1 MWFKKKKPWV
11 RWYSVDR
18 GVAELSPW
26 FPAKQLKRPWRMNA
40 LKEQGIEKRRNVLHL
55 KQQECGID

>member
-40 LKEQGIEKRRNVLHL
+40 LKEQGGRNR
-55 KQQECGID
+55 EE